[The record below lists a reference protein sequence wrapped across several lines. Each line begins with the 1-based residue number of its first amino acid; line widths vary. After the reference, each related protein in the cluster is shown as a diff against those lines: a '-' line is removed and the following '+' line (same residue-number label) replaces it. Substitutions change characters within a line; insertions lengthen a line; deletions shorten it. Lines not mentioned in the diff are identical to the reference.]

1 MSALT
6 DTVLIVDDEILIA
19 LALEVQ
25 IQDMGLT
32 VCGIAATAAEAVA
45 LAQQH
50 RPMVVLMDMRLRGEG
65 DGVDASLAIYAT
77 VGSKVIFV
85 TGSREPST
93 VERIESDHPYAIL
106 FKPVSQD
113 QLAAAVHAARAS

>member
-25 IQDMGLT
+25 IQDMGLS
-32 VCGIAATAAEAVA
+32 VCGIAATAADAVA
-45 LAQQH
+45 LAQEH
-50 RPMVVLMDMRLRGEG
+50 RPKVVLMDMRLRGEG
-65 DGVDASLAIYAT
+65 DGVDASLAIYDT

-93 VERIESDHPYAIL
+93 VQRIESDHPSAIL

-113 QLAAAVHAARAS
+113 QLAAAVNAARAS